1 MNDLK
6 YVIEELQKSKL
17 IGIEKEKHFVK
28 IFPEITSK
36 YPKIIKMACDDEG
49 FDYDKAFWMIEQKN
63 KVDAHQMTQYSA
75 SVEVGELLVNDFI
88 KPVIS

>member
-1 MNDLK
+1 MP
-6 YVIEELQKSKL
+6 
-17 IGIEKEKHFVK
+17 
-28 IFPEITSK
+28 FP
-36 YPKIIKMACDDEG
+36 DEG